1 MAIDITSDGKYLYS
15 VSCDETLRV
24 WNIVKKKQ
32 KNLLITYNYP
42 IKCMELTTINNS
54 LINGLDDST
63 IRVWNVSEK
72 REIAILKDHTEG
84 ILK

>member
-1 MAIDITSDGKYLYS
+1 
-15 VSCDETLRV
+15 
-24 WNIVKKKQ
+24 
-32 KNLLITYNYP
+32 
-42 IKCMELTTINNS
+42 MELTTINNS